1 MPSNSNTSECSHTDI
16 AIQTG
21 GSGVGPRHDHH
32 YEVQEED
39 FEETNVG
46 DPRNPSPQFKM
57 RIANTAD
64 MAISSLAIQVG
75 GLPVAFTWNSAL
87 PLRAGG
93 TVSGTADR
101 LPLGLAV
108 GNVYP
113 VTITATLP
121 DGTTETQTTSAIYTL
136 GAGLGL

>member
-1 MPSNSNTSECSHTDI
+1 VN
-16 AIQTG
+16 
-21 GSGVGPRHDHH
+21 
-32 YEVQEED
+32 
-39 FEETNVG
+39 
-46 DPRNPSPQFKM
+46 PRNPSPKFEM

-64 MAISSLAIQVG
+64 VAISSLAIQVA

-87 PLRAGG
+87 PLLPGQA
-93 TVSGTADR
+93 VSGTAGT